1 MTGADVLVIALTW
14 LGVGI
19 VMTALTFNVSVDRE
33 KKQLFKD
40 TKELL
45 KRNEELIE
53 QNRRLTSYNN
63 EVNMRISEI
72 HNDIEYMTQFF
83 KD

>member
-1 MTGADVLVIALTW
+1 MTGIDALVIALTW

-19 VMTALTFNVSVDRE
+19 VMTALAFNIRVDKE
-33 KKQLFKD
+33 KEKLFKD

-53 QNRRLTSYNN
+53 QNKRLTAYNN
-63 EVNMRISEI
+63 EVNMRIRSI
-72 HNDIEYMTQFF
+72 HDDIEYLTQFF